1 MFKVHRGNLEE
12 LVKAIL
18 SMPPPKKTEPKP
30 VVTQLVEEP
39 LPVQKPSVPAPKDED
54 RIDFVNVKDLIKGME
69 RQKQDPKD
77 YLKENGFQR
86 HIDNGHDSDK
96 KIEDDA
102 DNSTDK
108 AEEKTDMSD
117 KSLER
122 SEKSF
127 EKTESS
133 DSSES
138 LSRSNSL
145 INGASVQVPK
155 PLPRSSISE
164 AGSAD
169 DHFEVPKPKPRT
181 TAIPVSGYKVTF
193 GLRGVE
199 SSLCGSK
206 VVLTLPR
213 NKCKLGF

>member
-30 VVTQLVEEP
+30 LVLQQVEEP
-39 LPVQKPSVPAPKDED
+39 IPVQKPSVPAPKDED

-77 YLKENGFQR
+77 YSKENGFHKK

-102 DNSTDK
+102 DISTDK

-193 GLRGVE
+193 GLRGVG
-199 SSLCGSK
+199 SSLCG
-206 VVLTLPR
+206 
-213 NKCKLGF
+213 F

>member
-30 VVTQLVEEP
+30 IVTQPVEEP
-39 LPVQKPSVPAPKDED
+39 QPVQKPTVPAPKDED
-54 RIDFVNVKDLIKGME
+54 RIDFVNVKDMIKGME
-69 RQKQDPKD
+69 RQTQEPKD
-77 YLKENGFQR
+77 YSKENGF
-86 HIDNGHDSDK
+86 HKKITDNGHDFDK
-96 KIEDDA
+96 KNED
-102 DNSTDK
+102 NTEILTDK
-108 AEEKTDMSD
+108 TEEKTEISD

-122 SEKSF
+122 SEKPF
-127 EKTESS
+127 EKSESS

-145 INGASVQVPK
+145 VNGAPVQVPK

-169 DHFEVPKPKPRT
+169 DHSEAPKPKPRT
-181 TAIPVSGYKVTF
+181 TAVPISGYKVTP
-193 GLRGVE
+193 GLRSVE
-199 SSLCGSK
+199 SSLY
-206 VVLTLPR
+206 
-213 NKCKLGF
+213 GF